1 MSKDNTEVKKQP
13 QMLRYSDTELEFLNN
28 TFAEQYHL
36 LVLIRKFLLQGEL
49 TENEKNLFENFNP
62 DLLKILGKTYYPEL
76 DLTTPIG
83 QLVDLWSNI
92 DTKNKDVD
100 GAWLEMAAR
109 QVLVNY
115 VKGRFQAISEGKFDS
130 EPRLKDLEYNSR
142 KSREEN
148 FINMSARNSII
159 QHIDFQTGQ
168 LWILAGQ
175 KRESI
180 QDIQKRL
187 FRNSGK

>member
-1 MSKDNTEVKKQP
+1 MKPEIKKEYQI
-13 QMLRYSDTELEFLNN
+13 LRYSNAELEFLNN
-28 TFAEQYHL
+28 TFAEKQEL
-36 LVLIRKFLLQGEL
+36 MILIRKFLLQGEL
-49 TENEKNLFENFNP
+49 TENEKNLFATFNP
-62 DLLKILGKTYYPEL
+62 DLLKILGKTYLPEI

-83 QLVDLWSNI
+83 QIVDLWSNI

-100 GAWLEMAAR
+100 NAWLEMAAR

-115 VKGRFQAISEGKFDS
+115 VKGRFQAIADQKFDS
-130 EPRLKDLEYNSR
+130 EPRLKDLEFS
-142 KSREEN
+142 KSKTKEQN
-148 FINMSARNSII
+148 FIDMSARNSII

-175 KRESI
+175 RRESLKEI
-180 QDIQKRL
+180 QARL